1 MRLRTLLCVGLL
13 VPVSV
18 SHAAAQDGATRD
30 EARLLLG
37 VSIGAI
43 SGKHLWLVGPQAVQ
57 FTNPTDT
64 FALTRRIRSSL
75 VVGFGGTYFSSQNL
89 GIAVE
94 GFLVG
99 LGLEDNCRQVFS
111 SGSGDIAAVCRSLQG
126 REKPASAVTL
136 SVGPV
141 LRFNSRKLFSPYV
154 RGNLG
159 FTLNNQSAIR
169 TSGEFPT
176 DSGPSTVVV
185 YSDEKNSRI
194 DPSLAL
200 GIGFTAGLSKGSQ
213 LRWEIRDNIVGIQQ
227 VTGTIPIAGFVPPH
241 KRVFKHLFSMTVG
254 FDIILERR
262 RGRRY

>member
-1 MRLRTLLCVGLL
+1 MRIRRLLCAGLL
-13 VPVSV
+13 GTAICPSV
-18 SHAAAQDGATRD
+18 ASSQATGD

-37 VSIGAI
+37 VSLGVATGA
-43 SGKHLWLVGPQAVQ
+43 HLWSVGSQPVQ
-57 FTNPTDT
+57 FIVPADT
-64 FALTRRIRSSL
+64 FALTRRIRSNL
-75 VVGFGGTYFSSQNL
+75 VVGFGGTYFSNQNL

-94 GFLVG
+94 GFLIG

-111 SGSGDIAAVCRSLQG
+111 SGSGDIASVCRSLQG

-141 LRFNSRKLFSPYV
+141 LRFNSRKPFSPYARANV
-154 RGNLG
+154 G
-159 FTLNNQSAIR
+159 FTLSNQSALR

-185 YSDEKNSRI
+185 YSDDRNSRL
-194 DPSLAL
+194 DPSIAL
-200 GIGFTAGLSKGSQ
+200 GVGVTAAVSKGSL
-213 LRWEIRDNIVGIQQ
+213 LRWEIRDNIVGIQK
-227 VTGTIPIAGFVPPH
+227 VTAGIPVAGFVPPH
-241 KRVFKHLFSMTVG
+241 KRVFKHLFSMSVG

>member
-1 MRLRTLLCVGLL
+1 MMRIRKLLCVGLFGTGISPGL
-13 VPVSV
+13 
-18 SHAAAQDGATRD
+18 ALAQATGD

-37 VSIGAI
+37 ISVGAVT
-43 SGKHLWLVGPQAVQ
+43 GRHLWSAGPQAVQ

-64 FALTRRIRSSL
+64 FALTRRIRSNL
-75 VVGFGGTYFSSQNL
+75 VVGFGGTYFPGEHL
-89 GIAVE
+89 GLSVE
-94 GFLVG
+94 GFLIG

-111 SGSGDIAAVCRSLQG
+111 SGSGDVASVCQSLQG

-141 LRFNSRKLFSPYV
+141 LRFNSRKAFSPFG
-154 RGNLG
+154 RANLG
-159 FTLNNQSAIR
+159 FTLSNQSAIR

-176 DSGPSTVVV
+176 DSGPSTIVV
-185 YSDEKNSRI
+185 YSDESNSRI

-200 GIGFTAGLSKGSQ
+200 GVGFTAGLSKGSQ
-213 LRWEIRDNIVGIQQ
+213 LRWEVRDNIVGIQQ
-227 VTGTIPIAGFVPPH
+227 VTGTIPVAGFVPPH

>member
-1 MRLRTLLCVGLL
+1 MRIRRLLCAGLL
-13 VPVSV
+13 GTGISP
-18 SHAAAQDGATRD
+18 AAAIAQASGD

-37 VSIGAI
+37 ISVGAI
-43 SGKHLWLVGPQAVQ
+43 TGGHLWSAGPQAVQ
-57 FTNPTDT
+57 LATPTDT
-64 FALTRRIRSSL
+64 FALSRRIRSNL
-75 VVGFGGTYFSSQNL
+75 VVGFGGTYFSGENL
-89 GIAVE
+89 GLAVE

-99 LGLEDNCRQVFS
+99 LGLEDSCRHVFS
-111 SGSGDIAAVCRSLQG
+111 SGSGRVASVCESIQG

-141 LRFNSRKLFSPYV
+141 FRINSRSLFSPYA
-154 RGNLG
+154 RANLG
-159 FTLNNQSAIR
+159 FTLSNQSSLR
-169 TSGEFPT
+169 TFGEFPT
-176 DSGPSTVVV
+176 DSGPTLLTV
-185 YSDEKNSRI
+185 YSDDKNSRL

-200 GIGFTAGLSKGSQ
+200 GIGFTASLSRGSQ

-241 KRVFKHLFSMTVG
+241 KRAFKHLFSMTVG

>member
-1 MRLRTLLCVGLL
+1 MRSPTLLWVGLL
-13 VPVSV
+13 LPV
-18 SHAAAQDGATRD
+18 SHAAQAQATGD
-30 EARLLLG
+30 EARLVLG
-37 VSIGAI
+37 LSIGAI
-43 SGKHLWLVGPQAVQ
+43 TGTHLWSSGPQAIQ
-57 FTNPTDT
+57 FTSPTDT
-64 FALTRRIRSSL
+64 FALTRRIRSNL
-75 VVGFGGTYFSSQNL
+75 VVGFGGTYFSNQHF
-89 GIAVE
+89 GIAAE

-111 SGSGDIAAVCRSLQG
+111 SGSGDVAAVCESLQG
-126 REKPASAVTL
+126 REKSASAVTL

-141 LRFNSRKLFSPYV
+141 LRFNSRKAFSPYA
-154 RGNLG
+154 RANLG
-159 FTLNNQSAIR
+159 FTLSNQSSIR
-169 TSGEFPT
+169 TLGEFPT
-176 DSGPSTVVV
+176 DTGSATLVV
-185 YSDEKNSRI
+185 YSDDKSSRI

-200 GIGFTAGLSKGSQ
+200 GVGFSAGLSKGSQ

>member
-1 MRLRTLLCVGLL
+1 MRFRTLLCLGLF
-13 VPVSV
+13 VPVL
-18 SHAAAQDGATRD
+18 HDTAQAQATGD

-37 VSIGAI
+37 ISIGAI
-43 SGKHLWLVGPQAVQ
+43 SGRQLWSAEPQAVQ

-64 FALTRRIRSSL
+64 FALSRRIRSNL
-75 VVGFGGTYFSSQNL
+75 VVGFGGTYFPNQNF

-111 SGSGDIAAVCRSLQG
+111 SGSGDVAAVCQSLQG

-136 SVGPV
+136 AVGPV
-141 LRFNSRKLFSPYV
+141 FRFNSRKPFSPYA
-154 RGNLG
+154 RANLG
-159 FTLNNQSAIR
+159 ITLSNQSALR
-169 TSGEFPT
+169 TFGEFPT
-176 DSGPSTVVV
+176 DSGPSTVII

-200 GIGFTAGLSKGSQ
+200 GLGFTAGISKGSQ